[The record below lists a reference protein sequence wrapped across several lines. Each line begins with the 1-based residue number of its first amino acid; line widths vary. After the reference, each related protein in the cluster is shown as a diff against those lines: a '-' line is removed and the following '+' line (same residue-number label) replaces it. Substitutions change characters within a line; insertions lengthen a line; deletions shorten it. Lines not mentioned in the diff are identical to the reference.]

1 MQSQLVSAVGFPVR
15 KHGRRGLPHSR
26 VLRYDQT
33 RTLLA
38 WAEDA
43 SGLTKA
49 LSVAA
54 DSTSSRT
61 RGGVVD
67 LRFTTLR
74 PIAVT
79 RLSLTGG
86 RADGAPEL
94 TVEASREEMD
104 TLHVSSPYGLSLH
117 PSPKNMRL
125 QLHRLIRGEPRC
137 AARMTVS
144 VSVSAEA
151 EAEANLLL
159 YSTLIL
165 TEYPC
170 SLVLSQVAY
179 MYGSSQHVKVTCS
192 AG

>member
-1 MQSQLVSAVGFPVR
+1 MLRQDGAVDDEDSDNTDSKSGRFAAAAVADMQSQLVSAVGLPVR

-26 VLRYDQT
+26 VLRYDQA

-67 LRFTTLR
+67 LRLTTVR

-79 RLSLTGG
+79 RLSLIGG

-94 TVEASREEMD
+94 TVECASREERD
-104 TLHVSSPYGLSLH
+104 TLHVSLTAW
-117 PSPKNMRL
+117 
-125 QLHRLIRGEPRC
+125 IV
-137 AARMTVS
+137 AASESQEYAVAAAPGS
-144 VSVSAEA
+144 FV
-151 EAEANLLL
+151 ANPGVPL
-159 YSTLIL
+159 
-165 TEYPC
+165 
-170 SLVLSQVAY
+170 
-179 MYGSSQHVKVTCS
+179 G
-192 AG
+192 